1 MGRSPAI
8 LRNSD
13 WICRELDNLL
23 FSMQFPVNL
32 NLVGRPVLVVGG
44 GRIAYRKVQ
53 QLLAAGGDVTVV
65 APDIIDEFSDLPVT
79 LVRREYQSGDV
90 ATFRLV
96 ITATG
101 NTEVDQAI
109 YDECEERGIWINSAD
124 DPDRCAFTLPAAFR
138 RGSLMVTVST
148 GGASPALAS
157 WLRSHLELAIGPE
170 FADVVSQLAIERAR
184 IHADGQS
191 TEDVDW
197 QPIIARVMADVGMA
211 CPVVRQTS
219 EVAQ

>member
-1 MGRSPAI
+1 
-8 LRNSD
+8 
-13 WICRELDNLL
+13 
-23 FSMQFPVNL
+23 MQFPVNL

-53 QLLAAGGDVTVV
+53 QLLAAGGDVTVI
-65 APDIIDEFSDLPVT
+65 APQIIDEFSALPVT
-79 LVRREYQSGDV
+79 LVHREYEHGD
-90 ATFRLV
+90 AARFRLV

-101 NTEVDQAI
+101 NTEVDQRI

-124 DPDRCAFTLPAAFR
+124 DPERCAFTLPAAFR

-157 WLRSHLELAIGPE
+157 WMRSHLELAIGPE
-170 FADVVSQLAIERAR
+170 FADVVSRLAIERAR
-184 IHADGQS
+184 IHSDGMS

-197 QPIIARVMADVGMA
+197 QPIIANVFAEMGMG
-211 CPVVRQTS
+211 CPVAREPQPEA
-219 EVAQ
+219 EVVS